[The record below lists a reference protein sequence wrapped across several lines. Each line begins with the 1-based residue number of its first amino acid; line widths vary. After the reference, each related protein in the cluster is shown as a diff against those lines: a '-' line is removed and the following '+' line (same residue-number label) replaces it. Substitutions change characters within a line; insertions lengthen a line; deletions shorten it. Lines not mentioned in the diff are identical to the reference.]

1 MAGFLKKV
9 LAIALVATLLV
20 SDISPISVDFVRAQE
35 LSEEV
40 TASSAAVEVDSEGEV
55 SVENTESQQT
65 EGETPD
71 EGLVQEGAE
80 QFLGESSD
88 DNLAEQGFDQD
99 SEHGD
104 EQGQNT
110 EDQKLEEVDSQES
123 GGNIE
128 NTQDTEETDEVSGN
142 NMNTDTAEENLAD
155 NKDTAEEVSNNQE
168 ETESVSENS
177 VSENSVSENTVSA
190 NDLDQSVSSNELTI
204 LEPVTV
210 NGVTITV
217 SGAKTSFAEGTTV
230 QVVEVDPVEEVIESV
245 EEMEDGWVKRY
256 KAFDITLHHQGQE
269 VQPLNEEEITV
280 KFEGDFLA
288 AKEKEEVVVYHV
300 DDNNEIEKMPLET
313 SEENGAA
320 VEMETTHFSTFMVA
334 VMGEKGEIEVT
345 INHYLGEEAKE
356 ENKLFLSDTVYVDK
370 GGSIEAFKKGGKSF
384 TVNKI
389 SVDNTRI
396 ETTEKIVI
404 DTTNN
409 KSTVDIYYQNK
420 TGDMDAKVT
429 MYDYGEGDSSN
440 PNSINYTA
448 NYNENSEPG
457 ERIGTIQA
465 KNNYELKRVI
475 NGKEVNVNGWLGSEQ
490 NNIVVEGLLAGL
502 EGDNYSIVKFNDC
515 SDPGFFSADQKYGK
529 KIYSTYSLQFKKT
542 GFEHT
547 LVSVSEEEPEK
558 EKVVVVKG
566 LDIKNSNNFYP
577 LNNKNNGNVN
587 FYFGMRYDVSFRIG
601 DYVGP
606 MTYTF
611 SGDDDLW
618 VCLDGKV
625 VLDLGGI
632 HGAIEKTVDLWE
644 VLLAKKNPTYDDKKE
659 FLESNNENIKEKKRT
674 HTITVLYME
683 RGAYKSNCYMSFIL
697 PEPESSPIET
707 TPAPTMDVAITKKN
721 NLTNK
726 YIEGIEFTLYRSST
740 CQEEDKITNKKSNK
754 EGNVIFNGLRE
765 GEYYIKETDFV
776 DIYGNSYKENNT
788 VYKLKIT
795 KDDHGNLQQSLFNLI
810 EGKEESVDNNI
821 IYNTPENGTLKIQ
834 KTVDSVDN
842 IDKYASFTFK
852 IESSKEKNNSRKN
865 VVLYKTIVFNS
876 QGTKTV
882 IVKNLPFGEY
892 TVTELSTINY
902 KCTKPV
908 VTKALKVNKEVV
920 FEFNNEFN
928 SSGGFFDTN
937 VVVNKIS
944 IQDTVEGTDGQV
956 KKKYNLEKIL
966 GDNSLV
972 TNNE

>member
-1 MAGFLKKV
+1 
-9 LAIALVATLLV
+9 
-20 SDISPISVDFVRAQE
+20 
-35 LSEEV
+35 
-40 TASSAAVEVDSEGEV
+40 
-55 SVENTESQQT
+55 
-65 EGETPD
+65 
-71 EGLVQEGAE
+71 
-80 QFLGESSD
+80 
-88 DNLAEQGFDQD
+88 
-99 SEHGD
+99 
-104 EQGQNT
+104 
-110 EDQKLEEVDSQES
+110 
-123 GGNIE
+123 
-128 NTQDTEETDEVSGN
+128 
-142 NMNTDTAEENLAD
+142 
-155 NKDTAEEVSNNQE
+155 
-168 ETESVSENS
+168 
-177 VSENSVSENTVSA
+177 
-190 NDLDQSVSSNELTI
+190 
-204 LEPVTV
+204 
-210 NGVTITV
+210 
-217 SGAKTSFAEGTTV
+217 
-230 QVVEVDPVEEVIESV
+230 
-245 EEMEDGWVKRY
+245 
-256 KAFDITLHHQGQE
+256 
-269 VQPLNEEEITV
+269 
-280 KFEGDFLA
+280 
-288 AKEKEEVVVYHV
+288 
-300 DDNNEIEKMPLET
+300 
-313 SEENGAA
+313 
-320 VEMETTHFSTFMVA
+320 
-334 VMGEKGEIEVT
+334 
-345 INHYLGEEAKE
+345 
-356 ENKLFLSDTVYVDK
+356 
-370 GGSIEAFKKGGKSF
+370 
-384 TVNKI
+384 
-389 SVDNTRI
+389 
-396 ETTEKIVI
+396 
-404 DTTNN
+404 
-409 KSTVDIYYQNK
+409 
-420 TGDMDAKVT
+420 
-429 MYDYGEGDSSN
+429 
-440 PNSINYTA
+440 
-448 NYNENSEPG
+448 
-457 ERIGTIQA
+457 
-465 KNNYELKRVI
+465 
-475 NGKEVNVNGWLGSEQ
+475 
-490 NNIVVEGLLAGL
+490 
-502 EGDNYSIVKFNDC
+502 
-515 SDPGFFSADQKYGK
+515 
-529 KIYSTYSLQFKKT
+529 
-542 GFEHT
+542 
-547 LVSVSEEEPEK
+547 
-558 EKVVVVKG
+558 VVVVEG

-587 FYFGMRYDVSFRIG
+587 FYFGMRYDVSFTIG

-644 VLLAKKNPTYDDKKE
+644 VLLAKKNPTYDDKKD

-697 PEPESSPIET
+697 PEPESSPIKT
-707 TPAPTMDVAITKKN
+707 TPAPTKDVAITKKN
-721 NLTNK
+721 NLTNE

-776 DIYGNSYKENNT
+776 DKYGNSYKENNT

-821 IYNTPENGTLKIQ
+821 IYNTPENGTLIIQ

-908 VTKALKVNKEVV
+908 VTKALKGNKEVV